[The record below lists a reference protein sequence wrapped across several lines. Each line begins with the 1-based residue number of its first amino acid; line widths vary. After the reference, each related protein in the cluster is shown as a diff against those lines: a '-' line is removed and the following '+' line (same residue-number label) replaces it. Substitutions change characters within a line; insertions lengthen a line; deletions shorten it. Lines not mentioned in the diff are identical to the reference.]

1 MLTFDPKE
9 LSVQQVQKYLQNA
22 IAPRPICFASTVDK
36 AGNPNLAPF
45 SFFNLFSSNPPIAV
59 FSPAYSGRTGAS
71 KNTLDNVL
79 EVPEVVINVVTYN
92 MVQQVSLA
100 SSPFPKG
107 VNEFVKAN
115 FTPVASE
122 LVKPARVKESPVQM
136 EAKVIEVKELGKSGG
151 AGNLVICEILRV
163 HVDESVLNED
173 KQIDTRKMDLVAR
186 MGDNWYCR
194 AFGDALFEVEKP
206 ITTIGIGIDS
216 IPASIRNSHILSAN
230 NLGLLGSIEHLPS
243 DEELSVYKTSLRQFS
258 SEEERHSFAKALLDA
273 KKVKEAWM
281 VLLD

>member
-22 IAPRPICFASTVDK
+22 IAPRPVCFASTVDK

-115 FTPVASE
+115 FTPVTSE

-206 ITTIGIGIDS
+206 ILTIGIGIDN

-243 DEELSVYKTSLRQFS
+243 EEEKSVYKTSLRQFN